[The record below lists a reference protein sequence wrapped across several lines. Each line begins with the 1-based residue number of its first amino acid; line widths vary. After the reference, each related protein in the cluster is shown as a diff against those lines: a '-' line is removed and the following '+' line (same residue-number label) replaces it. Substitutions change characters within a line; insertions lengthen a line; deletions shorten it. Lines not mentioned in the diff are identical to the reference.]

1 MSNAAIQRMVEREFF
16 IVYDDVIR
24 DIKDPVAIAL
34 YCDLLSYASTNS
46 TGSPSLRQLAS
57 DIGFS
62 TKNLDSIRRALMILQ
77 DKGYIAVFNRW
88 RDNEGNTSMSRS
100 ERFCIPTTNGY
111 EVCTDLGGFKN
122 HA

>member
-62 TKNLDSIRRALMILQ
+62 TKNLSLRDIE
-77 DKGYIAVFNRW
+77 VFP
-88 RDNEGNTSMSRS
+88 SLSRH
-100 ERFCIPTTNGY
+100 RLKTAT
-111 EVCTDLGGFKN
+111 
-122 HA
+122 